1 MKKKYIKI
9 FPIIITS
16 LVIIVVISILVIT
29 IIRKKDVFYFITQPK
44 HYYLPNSNLTLDIEV
59 YSNHQK
65 DYYLNK
71 DTIEK
76 LHIKDNIKN
85 DLAIEGMEITDID
98 VNLYRQ
104 FANEE
109 IDMPQLINTIKNEIE
124 IGGTYEG

>member
-1 MKKKYIKI
+1 MFNEEI
-9 FPIIITS
+9 FNFNI
-16 LVIIVVISILVIT
+16 
-29 IIRKKDVFYFITQPK
+29 
-44 HYYLPNSNLTLDIEV
+44 
-59 YSNHQK
+59 
-65 DYYLNK
+65 
-71 DTIEK
+71 
-76 LHIKDNIKN
+76 DNIKN